1 MFYGT
6 CKYSLKVFNGY
17 KQTTWDIYQWVF
29 VPDLERL
36 YVVFK
41 KLTITDM
48 PKSCLNHIHKIK
60 KCFIVQTQNLMM
72 YRRHLTVWENL
83 PCQCWEPKTLHSKV
97 RSHQL
102 FSICNFDRHISK
114 FFFIKNLFIF
124 IVSVTEFTWE
134 IHHINKQMKFCQNI
148 SSL

>member
-72 YRRHLTVWENL
+72 YRRHLTV
-83 PCQCWEPKTLHSKV
+83 
-97 RSHQL
+97 
-102 FSICNFDRHISK
+102 
-114 FFFIKNLFIF
+114 
-124 IVSVTEFTWE
+124 
-134 IHHINKQMKFCQNI
+134 
-148 SSL
+148 

>member
-17 KQTTWDIYQWVF
+17 KQTTWDIYHWVF
-29 VPDLERL
+29 VPDLERF

-41 KLTITDM
+41 QLTITDM
-48 PKSCLNHIHKIK
+48 PKSCLNHIYKIK
-60 KCFIVQTQNLMM
+60 KYFIVEAQNIMM

-83 PCQCWEPKTLHSKV
+83 PCRCWGPKTLHSKV

-102 FSICNFDRHISK
+102 FWIYNFDRHIS
-114 FFFIKNLFIF
+114 FYLY
-124 IVSVTEFTWE
+124 
-134 IHHINKQMKFCQNI
+134 FCSYWFYLRSPSYQ
-148 SSL
+148 